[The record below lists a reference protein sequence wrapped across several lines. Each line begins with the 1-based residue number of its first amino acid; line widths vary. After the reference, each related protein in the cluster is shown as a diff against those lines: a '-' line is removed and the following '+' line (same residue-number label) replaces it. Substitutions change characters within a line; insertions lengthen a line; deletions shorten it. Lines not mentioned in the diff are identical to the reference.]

1 MTSQILSPRV
11 KQIADDYWRWRIDDL
26 PEFASFV
33 GIHNQDE
40 KLDDLSLSAHKARH
54 KQCQAFLEEAKTL
67 ENCLTKHIDIINIKA
82 LIAELETYIEGFQY
96 KGYLLPLCAMEGIHV
111 DFQRLISW
119 MALEKLE
126 DYENLLS
133 RYKFLPKQ
141 LTQIEEL
148 MLQGVSEGIVHHAIS
163 MKGVAKSLGSFVVEK
178 AEDSPLWKPFLQ
190 IPDAVADEDKRKALQ
205 KKAGKVITEE
215 ISPAFEKLQSFLS
228 NDYKTRP
235 GIAVTTLPDGENRYK
250 QLLKFHTLT
259 DYSAEEIHQI
269 GLREVE
275 RIEGEME
282 KVVKA
287 LGYNMPVQEFSSLLR
302 DDPKQY
308 FSNADDLLDAFR
320 VMAKEIEPKMLGLF
334 AELPKIGLK
343 IEGDQN
349 PNKIGAFYEAGSYD
363 GTRGGIFQVGINH
376 LDTVPKYGMMTLSL
390 HEGNPGHHYHRSYCR
405 GSASMPFFRRVMEDR
420 NYGQSPSRF
429 PMNTAYGE
437 GWALYAEDLGFDMGL
452 YDNLF
457 DRYGHYSAEI
467 FRASRLVVDTGLHAL
482 GWTREKAIDYM
493 FCHTAMTKTQ
503 IEKEV
508 DRYITWP
515 GQALAYKMGQLKIS
529 QLRDKAQKELGNK
542 FCIKTFHIIVMEST
556 GPLSLLEEEIN
567 KWIAG
572 ETHYAKGS

>member
-1 MTSQILSPRV
+1 MAASSVDGL
-11 KQIADDYWRWRIDDL
+11 ANDYWNWRIKDL

-33 GIHNQDE
+33 GIHDQDE
-40 KLDDLSLSAHKARH
+40 KLDDLSLSAHKARYE
-54 KQCQAFLEEAKTL
+54 QCQAFLEQAKAL
-67 ENCLTKHIDIINIKA
+67 KSGLTQHVDVINVKA

-96 KGYLLPLCAMEGIHV
+96 KGYLLPLCTMEGIHV
-111 DFQRLISW
+111 DFERLISW
-119 MALEKLE
+119 MSLDTLE
-126 DYENLLS
+126 DYKKLLS

-141 LTQIEEL
+141 LGQIKEL
-148 MLQGVSEGIVHHAIS
+148 MSHGISEGIVHHEIS
-163 MKGVAKSLGSFVVEK
+163 MKGVAASLGSFVVER
-178 AEDSPLWKPFLQ
+178 AEDSPLWKPFLH
-190 IPDAVADEDKRKALQ
+190 IPNTVAEEEECNVLQEMARK
-205 KKAGKVITEE
+205 IIREE
-215 ISPAFEKLQSFLS
+215 VSPAFKKLQRFVMTE
-228 NDYKTRP
+228 YTTRP
-235 GIAVTTLPDGENRYK
+235 DIAVTTLPDGENRYK

-259 DYSAEEIHQI
+259 DQTAEEIHQT

-287 LGYNMPVQEFSSLLR
+287 LGYNISVREFSSLLR
-302 DDPKQY
+302 DDPKHY
-308 FSNADDLLDAFR
+308 FSKADDLLAAFELQ
-320 VMAKEIEPKMLGLF
+320 AKEIEPKMLGLF

-343 IEGDQN
+343 IEGDPN

-363 GTRGGIFQVGINH
+363 GTRGGVFQVGTH
-376 LDTVPKYGMMTLSL
+376 HFDTVPKYGMMTLSL

-405 GSASMPFFRRVMEDR
+405 SSSSMPFFRRVMEDR
-420 NYGQSPSRF
+420 NYGQAPSRF

-437 GWALYAEDLGFDMGL
+437 GWALYAEELGFEMGL
-452 YDNLF
+452 YDDLY

-467 FRASRLVVDTGLHAL
+467 FRASRLVVDTGIHAL
-482 GWTREKAIDYM
+482 GWTREEAIDYM

-529 QLRDKAQKELGNK
+529 QMRERALKELGDN

-556 GPLSLLEEEIN
+556 GPLSLLEEEVE
-567 KWIAG
+567 KWITSK
-572 ETHYAKGS
+572 THNVKDS